1 MSMFT
6 KVGDFAHSSLLNGA
20 GLSAMN
26 QISSGAGVG
35 AGLGAV
41 NSMMTGQSS
50 IMDGAISGAVTG
62 AAFGAVGRYASM
74 KYASGLNSFINST
87 TDASGRVFAG
97 TKQSMVDDVS
107 NFKFSHFSRSDTKG
121 THANYWHPDSTALK
135 STRFQDYKPQY
146 SPAVNPTGRVS
157 TSDPKVIDQWTKEFI

>member
-20 GLSAMN
+20 GLSALN
-26 QISSGAGVG
+26 HISSGAGVG

-50 IMDGAISGAVTG
+50 IMDGAVSGAVTG
-62 AAFGAVGRYASM
+62 AALGAAGRYASM
-74 KYASGLNSFINST
+74 KYASGLNSFVNST
-87 TDASGRVFAG
+87 TDASGKVFAG
-97 TKQSMVDDVS
+97 TKKSMVDGVS
-107 NFKFSHFSRSDTKG
+107 NFKFSHFSRADAQG
-121 THANYWHPDSTALK
+121 THANYWHPDYSALK

-146 SPAVNPTGRVS
+146 TPPVNPTKKTGS
-157 TSDPKVIDQWTKEFI
+157 KWEDIDQWTQEFK

>member
-20 GLSAMN
+20 SLSALN
-26 QISSGAGVG
+26 QISSGAGIG

-50 IMDGAISGAVTG
+50 MIDGAMSGAVTG
-62 AAFGAVGRYASM
+62 AALGAVGRYASM

-87 TDASGRVFAG
+87 TDASGKVFAG
-97 TKQSMVDDVS
+97 TKQSMVQDIS
-107 NFKFSHFSRSDTKG
+107 NFKFSHFSRADAQS
-121 THANYWHPDSTALK
+121 THANYWHPDSAALK
-135 STRFQDYKPQY
+135 TTRFQDYKPQY
-146 SPAVNPTGRVS
+146 SPALNPSGKVS
-157 TSDPKVIDQWTKEFI
+157 TGERSIDQWTKEFI